1 MRSVIHSRKLPGKL
15 SKSLAL
21 CALLTTGHL
30 HAQTVEDELGKDRI
44 VTQEL
49 DPSKPI
55 IVRTMPTVTTTV
67 QFPEPVDALDGKGMV
82 VDESKD
88 LGRFQIGWQQGS
100 RFVSVLPLV
109 SSGSMNINVITGGKV
124 YVMLLLVDVHFD
136 WIVRLVPLGSLEL
149 VENLLKQQQQQ
160 KLQMKNQAQMPEK
173 PVDPEVMTPAKA
185 ISFLDKCI
193 MFPLLEQTKPEAIQ
207 GIYHRYNVGTIT
219 SYKQFDVE
227 LLSIYRH
234 EALDALAFQVRF
246 VPKQREAYYDPQGF
260 GIRVGNDYY
269 QQFTSKASGKVVS
282 NPADPRENEA
292 WFLVVGA
299 GQGRE
304 RNNLAVTNLF
314 LVNVPPEVPETG
326 QLYSSRTQSDG
337 KEVIRPRQYDGKEI
351 VRPGGT
357 E

>member
-160 KLQMKNQAQMPEK
+160 KLDTQQTKERQSLQAKQEQDHARLPQK
-173 PVDPEVMTPAKA
+173 PANEPKQQP
-185 ISFLDKCI
+185 
-193 MFPLLEQTKPEAIQ
+193 LEQKHQQQTTQ
-207 GIYHRYNVGTIT
+207 
-219 SYKQFDVE
+219 
-227 LLSIYRH
+227 
-234 EALDALAFQVRF
+234 LAAKHTQQQQQLQQHQQPAAHAAA
-246 VPKQREAYYDPQGF
+246 PKQ
-260 GIRVGNDYY
+260 
-269 QQFTSKASGKVVS
+269 SKEGK
-282 NPADPRENEA
+282 
-292 WFLVVGA
+292 G
-299 GQGRE
+299 
-304 RNNLAVTNLF
+304 
-314 LVNVPPEVPETG
+314 
-326 QLYSSRTQSDG
+326 
-337 KEVIRPRQYDGKEI
+337 
-351 VRPGGT
+351 
-357 E
+357 

>member
-1 MRSVIHSRKLPGKL
+1 MRSLIHRKLLGNI

-21 CALLTTGHL
+21 SALLTTGHL

-44 VTQEL
+44 ITQEL

-67 QFPEPVDALDGKGMV
+67 QFPETVDALDGKGMV

-109 SSGSMNINVITGGKV
+109 TAGAMNINVITGGKV
-124 YVMLLLVDVHFD
+124 YVMLLIVDVHFD
-136 WIVRLVPLGSLEL
+136 WVVRLVPLGSLEL
-149 VENLLKQQQQQ
+149 VQNLLKQQQ
-160 KLQMKNQAQMPEK
+160 QMKNQAQMPEK

-193 MFPLLEQTKPEAIQ
+193 MFPLLEQTKPAAIL

-219 SYKQFDVE
+219 SYKQFNVE
-227 LLSIYRH
+227 LLSVYRH

-246 VPKQREAYYDPQGF
+246 IPKERQAYYDPQGF

-269 QQFTSKASGKVVS
+269 QQYTSKASGKVVS
-282 NPADPRENEA
+282 SPADPRENEA

-299 GQGRE
+299 GRGRE

-314 LVNVPPEVPETG
+314 VVNVPPEVPETG
-326 QLYSSRTQSDG
+326 QLYSSRAPRQFDG
-337 KEVIRPRQYDGKEI
+337 KEVVRPRQNDGKEI